1 MTKGILLLSPLVI
14 WLAGCGD
21 VAHEPESAAPN
32 APRVAVSVVTP
43 AVQQWPAIYEA
54 TGTVR
59 ARSSAIIAAKWM
71 GYVREVKV
79 QVGDRVREGQL
90 LVVLDA
96 RDLDASA
103 SRAGAARE
111 EVRGAIPEAD
121 SGVAAAKANLDLLQS
136 TFKRMNELY
145 EKKSISDQEFDEAS
159 AKLKAAQAGFEMAR
173 AKRNQLDSKL
183 AQADQEVRAA
193 QVTRSYAEVQAP
205 FAGIVTAKSVDPG
218 NLAAPGAPLLTIER
232 DGYRLEASVE
242 ASKLGAIH
250 AGQAASVTLD
260 GIDRSIDARVSEIVP
275 AVDAASRAYIVKID
289 LPAEPDMSSGI
300 FGRARFQLGSRGVL
314 AIPAGAVTERGQLQS
329 VFVAENGVARTR
341 LITLGDKAPSGKEKA
356 EVEVLSGLSAGE
368 KVVFPV
374 PQSLTDGARV
384 EVKP

>member
-1 MTKGILLLSPLVI
+1 MTKAMLFSIPLLV
-14 WLAGCGD
+14 WLAGCG
-21 VAHEPESAAPN
+21 EPPEVPTAAQSQ
-32 APRVAVSVVTP
+32 AVAVNVATAS
-43 AVQQWPAIYEA
+43 AQQWPAIYEA

-90 LVVLDA
+90 LVTLDA

-103 SRAGAARE
+103 NRATAARE
-111 EVRGAIPEAD
+111 EVRNGIPEAD
-121 SGVAAAKANLDLLQS
+121 SAVAAAKANLDLVQA

-173 AKRNQLDSKL
+173 AKRTQLDSKL
-183 AQADQEVRAA
+183 AQAGEEVRAA
-193 QVTRSYAEVQAP
+193 EITQSYAKVQAP

-242 ASKLGAIH
+242 ESKLGSIRV
-250 AGQAASVTLD
+250 GQPVSVMLD
-260 GIDRSIDARVSEIVP
+260 GINRTIDARVSEIVP
-275 AVDAASRAYIVKID
+275 AVDASSRAYIVKID
-289 LPAEPDMSSGI
+289 LPAEPALRSGI
-300 FGRARFQLGSRGVL
+300 FGRARFQLGSRSVL
-314 AIPAGAVTERGQLQS
+314 AIPAGAVSERGQLQS
-329 VFVAENGVARTR
+329 VFVAENGIARTR
-341 LITLGDKAPSGKEKA
+341 LITLGDKAKEQ
-356 EVEVLSGLSAGE
+356 VEVLSGLSAGE
-368 KVVFPV
+368 KVIVSV
-374 PQSLTDGARV
+374 SQGLADGARV
-384 EVKP
+384 EVRP